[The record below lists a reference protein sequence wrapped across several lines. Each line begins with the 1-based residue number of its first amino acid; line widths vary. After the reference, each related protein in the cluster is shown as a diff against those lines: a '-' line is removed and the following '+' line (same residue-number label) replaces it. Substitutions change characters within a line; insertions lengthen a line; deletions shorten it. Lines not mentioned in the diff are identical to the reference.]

1 MNVVNQWLLMVALQS
16 TVLLTVFLGLLR
28 WWNAN
33 PFAKHTLSSIA
44 LTSCVFLPLG
54 MWLVPATI
62 ASFLV
67 KPATEVMAA
76 TVMDADVQFSQH
88 PGTSDLPL
96 LEETI
101 APATLTQIQ
110 SDTHTELASG
120 ILSMPWDRSILIL
133 WSIGFLAMIA
143 TRLAEQVKLRRLARV
158 AEPIP
163 APVELLEHLKL
174 VFGQPKSPRLLTL
187 DHAFVP
193 FVVGLL
199 RPAIVLPKMLL
210 SDRELLKQVV
220 THEQAHIHRRDT
232 WGLFWQ
238 QIVSAV
244 FWWQPLLKLI
254 NRELFAARESI
265 ADSYVVSQCDPIR
278 YTESILRLAE
288 TVHVSQL
295 TALAFLNQPPT
306 LEDRVRYVLTQCTS
320 LNDQRQWA
328 CRSVSVAVS
337 TIVLFLCGGVA
348 IQTQLVAREPADDAK
363 QTTADTDSNTT
374 SDTTSN
380 KTTVESPETDPEWTA
395 KAAPGTASRTT
406 QAAAEP
412 PADKDD
418 QLQLGPI
425 IQDDEPRFVSGR
437 VLSPS
442 GEPVNDCL
450 LLTEVVTKDRK
461 VQNIST
467 RTDRQGEYK
476 LTLPGNVSHLE
487 AYHTW
492 IYKEGYGLRAVAFGY
507 KLTRTHRWDNCTIVL
522 PVADRITVR
531 VQDPNGQPVAG
542 AIIEPT
548 SYQLPNGSFSADSSE
563 GLSSDPPAEIIE
575 LVRAKT
581 NAEGFVELNC
591 FNAKLTGGLQATS
604 DIYGTQQFGSVAKQ
618 NWQIQFRPVG
628 SVKFKLAG
636 GDATKVKGSMLNIL
650 TEPLKQPQSFAA
662 ASGMVQVSFDGQS
675 EFVVPKIPEGQLQ
688 VFSWFWPARK
698 EYLPVIQP
706 GLAVSPD
713 VETVIEVQLVP
724 SIEVTG
730 RIVLQDSLLPA
741 KRVRLSIQGRGAF
754 SDGTETDDQGNF
766 KLYALPGPAQISFN
780 APGAN
785 TYRRF
790 RQPKTRGVLVPQASP
805 LIVPDIVMEK
815 TPEFTI
821 HLSDGSGQPLIDTEV
836 IMAVQLGER
845 IRPLEKLKTTPAGSC
860 STPLDF
866 DESEKRLRERDPRSG
881 IRFYLASDYIEK
893 DPQTAIPLKEIRRGA
908 NELWLQK

>member
-28 WWNAN
+28 WWTTN
-33 PFAKHTLSSIA
+33 PFSRHTLSSIA
-44 LTSCVFLPLG
+44 ITSCMFLPLG

-62 ASFLV
+62 TSLLA
-67 KPATEVMAA
+67 KPATLVMAA
-76 TVMDADVQFSQH
+76 AVMDTDVHFSQH
-88 PGTSDLPL
+88 HEQTGLPV
-96 LEETI
+96 LEEMI
-101 APATLTQIQ
+101 APATLPQIP
-110 SDTHTELASG
+110 TIAHTALGSG
-120 ILSMPWDRSILIL
+120 ISSIPWDRSILIL
-133 WSIGFLAMIA
+133 WAIGLSVMIA

-163 APVELLEHLKL
+163 APAELLEHLKL
-174 VFGQPKSPRLLTL
+174 VFGQPKSPCLLTL

-193 FVVGLL
+193 FVVGIL
-199 RPAIVLPKMLL
+199 RPAIVLPRMLL

-232 WGLFWQ
+232 WGLLWQ

-254 NRELFAARESI
+254 NRELSAARESI

-288 TVHVSQL
+288 TVHLSQP

-306 LEDRVRYVLTQCTS
+306 LEDRVRYVLTQRTN
-320 LNDQRQWA
+320 LNDQRQWT
-328 CRSVSVAVS
+328 CRSVSIAAS

-348 IQTQLVAREPADDAK
+348 IQSQLAAREPADETK
-363 QTTADTDSNTT
+363 QTTADTASNTT
-374 SDTTSN
+374 SYTTAVA
-380 KTTVESPETDPEWTA
+380 TPETNLEPTTKATPETV
-395 KAAPGTASRTT
+395 SRTT
-406 QAAAEP
+406 QVAAEP

-418 QLQLGPI
+418 ELHLGPM
-425 IQDDEPRFVSGR
+425 IQDDEPRFVNGR

-507 KLTRTHRWDNCTIVL
+507 KLTRTHRWNNCTIVL
-522 PVADRITVR
+522 PVADRMTVR

-581 NAEGFVELNC
+581 NSEGFVELNC
-591 FNAKLTGGLQATS
+591 FNTKLMGGLHATS
-604 DIYGTQQFGSVAKQ
+604 DIYGTQRFGSVAKQ

-628 SVKFKLAG
+628 SVRFKLVG

-650 TEPLKQPQSFAA
+650 TEPMKQSQSFAA

-688 VFSWFWPARK
+688 IFSWFWLGRK
-698 EYLPVIQP
+698 EYLPVIEP
-706 GLAVSPD
+706 GLAVSPG
-713 VETVIEVQLVP
+713 VETVVEVQLVP

-741 KRVRLSIQGRGAF
+741 KRVRLSIRGRGAF

-785 TYRRF
+785 TFRSF
-790 RQPKTRGVLVPQASP
+790 RQPKTRDVLVPQASP
-805 LIVPDIVMEK
+805 LTVPDIVMEK
-815 TPEFTI
+815 TPELTI
-821 HLSDGSGQPLIDTEV
+821 HLSDASGQPLIDTEV
-836 IMAVQLGER
+836 IMAIQFGER
-845 IRPLEKLKTTPAGSC
+845 IRPLEKLKTTRAGSC

-893 DPQTAIPLKEIRRGA
+893 DPQTAVPLKEIRRGA